1 MTTKTSM
8 ALLTEYGGDS
18 SEDEVPGPR
27 VSTKRT
33 FREDSDPD
41 SASPPQRLPVPAHFI
56 TKNEDEPKDDPA
68 LHEGRL
74 RSFAHERGNWAT
86 FVYIPF
92 EAKPGLLE
100 LCSYIKETMPSHL
113 EVKISEDFHISL
125 TKTVVLKYHWITPF
139 MQSLKEHL
147 GVFRKYLITARAN
160 SAFKNVC
167 CRFIILLKGIK
178 VYCNEERTRTFIGVQ
193 IKSGYDTLLSFVNVL
208 DRCLNEF
215 NLPCFY
221 KDPSFHI
228 SIAWFIG
235 DLQRDLEAYVAQVNN
250 KFIELMDIYSEDNF
264 YILAESIMCKSGNK
278 YFQFVLS

>member
-147 GVFRKYLITARAN
+147 GVFRK
-160 SAFKNVC
+160 
-167 CRFIILLKGIK
+167 FIILLKGIK